1 MIITRNWLKKYLN
14 LDNISNDQINVALN
28 SLGFE
33 VDNVYDLN
41 SLNSELVLGYVEQSK
56 QIPDTHLKL
65 NKVNIGTKSL
75 QIVCGASNV
84 DVNQF
89 VIVAPINATI
99 ANGLTLTSKKIQN
112 YESQGMICAL
122 NEIGINE
129 SVINKEDQLKIYN
142 VFDKN
147 LDLKKF
153 LGKDVKQIIG
163 LDDYL
168 FEIDLTL
175 NRSDCLASFQILK
188 ELANYFDLEI
198 KNYDNKF
205 NDFKENDLD
214 LKITISKKIEEQI
227 KTISYSNFVLNN
239 HLNKLD
245 SIDDIFLKL
254 NQISST
260 NNLINDL
267 SLLSTLSTAQT
278 HILIDLDKLKSFNL
292 KLELINHNDK
302 ELLCLTSD
310 NQIVNIIGLQTES
323 KFSIDNN
330 SKNVL
335 NIMLNIEPNLMRK
348 QQKLLN
354 TSNINL
360 QRYIKPINPNLFDL
374 ANLNLTSLLN
384 SYNLVNKAYKV
395 KVLKQTYKNKTEFE
409 IKISEIN
416 DLLGTNLTIDQI
428 KSLFKKLDFKI
439 TNKNDLL
446 TFNIDPNRIDISSK
460 NDLCEE
466 VARLYSYDNIQEVAL
481 SFTSFKKPKNLNL
494 KLENKLTNYLIG
506 LGFNNTKTYSLTTQ
520 IDAKHWNLF
529 NISDFINLLSP
540 LSNLRQTYRTSLSKS
555 LIDTAIYNHSINN
568 KELKLFEIADIY
580 NLNQLKQR
588 HLVFL
593 TSHHIYKNS
602 LTHQLVENNFY
613 YNKEILESIFDLYNL
628 DFSQIKYVNNLDVIK
643 EIHPY
648 INATIYYQK
657 QLIGFIYQLNP
668 KFESENKLNKTFV
681 CEINLD
687 VLNELKNKTIEAKTL
702 SKFQSSSRDLT
713 IEISNDLIYQ
723 DVLLKAISDVKYIT
737 SSKVVDLYLDDK
749 LAKNNTKALTIQFIF
764 NDLDHQLTEAEIN
777 TEFEKI
783 ISNVKKMKV
792 VIR

>member
-122 NEIGINE
+122 NEIGINQ

-142 VFDKN
+142 VFGKN
-147 LDLKKF
+147 LDLKKY

-335 NIMLNIEPNLMRK
+335 NIMVNIEPNLMRK

-395 KVLKQTYKNKTEFE
+395 KVIKQTYKNKTEFE

-668 KFESENKLNKTFV
+668 KFEFENKLNKTFV

>member
-56 QIPDTHLKL
+56 QIPNTHLKL

-89 VIVAPINATI
+89 VVVAPINATI

-122 NEIGINE
+122 NEIGINQ

-147 LDLKKF
+147 LDLKKY

-198 KNYDNKF
+198 KNYDSKF

-260 NNLINDL
+260 SNLINDL

-323 KFSIDNN
+323 KFSVDNN
-330 SKNVL
+330 SKNIL

-416 DLLGTNLTIDQI
+416 DLLGTNLTIDEI

-593 TSHHIYKNS
+593 TSHHIYKNG

-657 QLIGFIYQLNP
+657 QLVGFIYQLNP

-737 SSKVVDLYLDDK
+737 SSKVVDLYLDDN

>member
-89 VIVAPINATI
+89 VVVAPINATI

-122 NEIGINE
+122 NEIGINQ

-147 LDLKKF
+147 LDLKKY

-168 FEIDLTL
+168 FEINLTL

-214 LKITISKKIEEQI
+214 LKITISNKIEEQI
-227 KTISYSNFVLNN
+227 RTISYSNFVLNN

-278 HILIDLDKLKSFNL
+278 HILIDLDKLKSLNL

-384 SYNLVNKAYKV
+384 SYNLVNKTYKV

-428 KSLFKKLDFKI
+428 ESLFKKLDFKI
-439 TNKNDLL
+439 INKNDLL

-588 HLVFL
+588 HLIFL

-713 IEISNDLIYQ
+713 IEISNDLVYQ

-749 LAKNNTKALTIQFIF
+749 LVKNNTKALTIQFIF

>member
-84 DVNQF
+84 DFNQF
-89 VIVAPINATI
+89 VVVAPINATI

-122 NEIGINE
+122 NEIGINQ

-147 LDLKKF
+147 LDLKKY

-214 LKITISKKIEEQI
+214 LKITISNKIEEQI
-227 KTISYSNFVLNN
+227 RTISYSNFVLNN

-278 HILIDLDKLKSFNL
+278 HILIDLDKLKSLNL

-384 SYNLVNKAYKV
+384 SYNLVNKTYKV

-428 KSLFKKLDFKI
+428 ESLFKKLDFKI
-439 TNKNDLL
+439 INKNDLL

-713 IEISNDLIYQ
+713 IEISNDLVYQ

-749 LAKNNTKALTIQFIF
+749 LVKNNTKALTIQFIF

>member
-89 VIVAPINATI
+89 VVVAPINATI

-122 NEIGINE
+122 NEIGINQ

-147 LDLKKF
+147 LDLKKY

-205 NDFKENDLD
+205 SDFKENDLD

-310 NQIVNIIGLQTES
+310 NQIVNIIGSQTES

-602 LTHQLVENNFY
+602 LIHQLVENNFY

>member
-84 DVNQF
+84 DFNQF
-89 VIVAPINATI
+89 VVVAPINATI

-122 NEIGINE
+122 NEIGINQ

-147 LDLKKF
+147 LDLKKY

-214 LKITISKKIEEQI
+214 LKITISNKIEEQI
-227 KTISYSNFVLNN
+227 RTISYSNFVLNN

-278 HILIDLDKLKSFNL
+278 HILIDLDKLKSLNL

-384 SYNLVNKAYKV
+384 SYNLVNKTYKV

-428 KSLFKKLDFKI
+428 ESLFKKLDFKI
-439 TNKNDLL
+439 INKNDLL

-668 KFESENKLNKTFV
+668 KFEFENKLNKTFV

-713 IEISNDLIYQ
+713 IEISNDLVYQ

-749 LAKNNTKALTIQFIF
+749 LVKNNTKALTIQFIF

-783 ISNVKKMKV
+783 ISNVKKWK
-792 VIR
+792 

>member
-14 LDNISNDQINVALN
+14 LDNISNDQINMALN

-41 SLNSELVLGYVEQSK
+41 SLNSELILGYIEESK
-56 QIPDTHLKL
+56 QILNTHLKL

-84 DVNQF
+84 DVDQF
-89 VIVAPINATI
+89 VVVAPINATI
-99 ANGLTLTSKKIQN
+99 ANGLTLTNKKIQN

-122 NEIGINE
+122 NEIGISQ

-142 VFDKN
+142 LFDKK
-147 LDLKKF
+147 LDLKKY

-168 FEIDLTL
+168 FEVDLTL

-205 NDFKENDLD
+205 NDFKENNLD
-214 LKITISKKIEEQI
+214 LKITINKKIEEQI
-227 KTISYSNFVLNN
+227 RTISYSNFVLNN
-239 HLNKLD
+239 HLSKLD

-267 SLLSTLSTAQT
+267 SLLSTLATAQA
-278 HILIDLDKLKSFNL
+278 HILIDLDKLKNFNL

-323 KFSIDNN
+323 NFSIDSN

-374 ANLNLTSLLN
+374 ANSNLANLLSN
-384 SYNLVNKAYKV
+384 YNLVNKAYKV

-416 DLLGTNLTIDQI
+416 DLLGTDLTINQI
-428 KSLFKKLDFKI
+428 KNLFKKLDFKI
-439 TNKNDLL
+439 NNKNDLL
-446 TFNIDPNRIDISSK
+446 TFSIDPNRIDILSK

-481 SFTSFKKPKNLNL
+481 SFISFKKPKNLSL

-506 LGFNNTKTYSLTTQ
+506 LGFNNTKTYSLTNQ
-520 IDAKHWNLF
+520 IDASHWNLF

-580 NLNQLKQR
+580 NLNQSKQR

-593 TSHHIYKNS
+593 TSHHIYKNV
-602 LTHQLVENNFY
+602 LNHQLIENNFY
-613 YNKEILESIFDLYNL
+613 YNKEILENIFDLYNL

-648 INATIYYQK
+648 INASIYYQE

-668 KFESENKLNKTFV
+668 KFEAENKLNKTFV

-687 VLNELKNKTIEAKTL
+687 ILNKLKNNIIEAKTL

-713 IEISNDLIYQ
+713 IEISNDLNYQ
-723 DVLLKAISDVKYIT
+723 DILLKAIRDVKYIT
-737 SSKVVDLYLDDK
+737 NNKVVDLYLDDK

-764 NDLDHQLTEAEIN
+764 NDLEHQLTEAEIN

>member
-14 LDNISNDQINVALN
+14 LDNISNDQINIALN

-122 NEIGINE
+122 NEIGINQF
-129 SVINKEDQLKIYN
+129 VINKEDQLKIYN

-147 LDLKKF
+147 LDLKKH

-292 KLELINHNDK
+292 RLELINHNDK

-310 NQIVNIIGLQTES
+310 NQVVNIIGLQTES

-529 NISDFINLLSP
+529 NISDLINLLSP

-628 DFSQIKYVNNLDVIK
+628 DFSQIKYVNNLDIIK

-687 VLNELKNKTIEAKTL
+687 LLNELKNKTIEAKTL

-713 IEISNDLIYQ
+713 IEISNDLVYQ

>member
-14 LDNISNDQINVALN
+14 LDNISNDQINMALN

-41 SLNSELVLGYVEQSK
+41 SLNSELILGYIEESK
-56 QIPDTHLKL
+56 QILNTHLKL

-84 DVNQF
+84 DVDQF
-89 VIVAPINATI
+89 VVVAPINATI
-99 ANGLTLTSKKIQN
+99 ANGLTLTNKKIQN

-122 NEIGINE
+122 NEIGISQ

-142 VFDKN
+142 LFDKK
-147 LDLKKF
+147 LDLKKY

-168 FEIDLTL
+168 FEVDLTL

-205 NDFKENDLD
+205 NDFKENNLD
-214 LKITISKKIEEQI
+214 LKITINKKIEEQI
-227 KTISYSNFVLNN
+227 RTISYSNFVLNN

-267 SLLSTLSTAQT
+267 SLLSTLATAQA
-278 HILIDLDKLKSFNL
+278 HILIDLDKLKNFNL

-302 ELLCLTSD
+302 EFLCLTSD

-323 KFSIDNN
+323 NFSIDSN

-374 ANLNLTSLLN
+374 ANSNLANLLS

-416 DLLGTNLTIDQI
+416 DLLGTDLTINQI
-428 KSLFKKLDFKI
+428 KNLFKKLDFKI
-439 TNKNDLL
+439 NNKNDLL
-446 TFNIDPNRIDISSK
+446 TFSIDPNRIDILSK

-481 SFTSFKKPKNLNL
+481 SFISFKKPKNLSL

-506 LGFNNTKTYSLTTQ
+506 LGFNNTKTYSLTNQ
-520 IDAKHWNLF
+520 IDASHWNLF

-580 NLNQLKQR
+580 NLNQSKQR

-593 TSHHIYKNS
+593 TSHHIYKNV
-602 LTHQLVENNFY
+602 LNHQLIENNFY
-613 YNKEILESIFDLYNL
+613 YNKEILENIFDLYNL

-648 INATIYYQK
+648 INASIYYQE

-668 KFESENKLNKTFV
+668 KFEAENKLNKTFV

-687 VLNELKNKTIEAKTL
+687 ILNKLKNNIIEAKTL

-713 IEISNDLIYQ
+713 IEISNDLNYQ
-723 DVLLKAISDVKYIT
+723 DILLKAIRDVKYIT
-737 SSKVVDLYLDDK
+737 NNKIVDLYLDDK

-764 NDLDHQLTEAEIN
+764 NDLEHQLTEAEIN

>member
-84 DVNQF
+84 DFNQF
-89 VIVAPINATI
+89 VVVAPINATI

-122 NEIGINE
+122 NEIGINQ

-147 LDLKKF
+147 LDLKKY

-214 LKITISKKIEEQI
+214 LKITISNKIEEQI
-227 KTISYSNFVLNN
+227 RTISYSNFVLNN

-278 HILIDLDKLKSFNL
+278 HILIDLDKLKSLNL

-384 SYNLVNKAYKV
+384 SYNLVNKTYKV

-428 KSLFKKLDFKI
+428 ESLFKKLDFKI
-439 TNKNDLL
+439 INKNDLL

-668 KFESENKLNKTFV
+668 KFEFENKLNKTFV

-713 IEISNDLIYQ
+713 IEISNDLVYQ

-749 LAKNNTKALTIQFIF
+749 LVKNNTKALTIQFIF

>member
-41 SLNSELVLGYVEQSK
+41 SLNSELVLGCVEQSK

-89 VIVAPINATI
+89 VVVAPINATI

-122 NEIGINE
+122 NEIGINQ

-147 LDLKKF
+147 LDLKKY

-310 NQIVNIIGLQTES
+310 NQIVNIVGLQTES

-335 NIMLNIEPNLMRK
+335 NIMVNIEPNLMRK

-657 QLIGFIYQLNP
+657 QLVGFIYQLNP

-777 TEFEKI
+777 SEFEKI

>member
-122 NEIGINE
+122 NEIGINQ

-147 LDLKKF
+147 LDLKKY

-205 NDFKENDLD
+205 SDFKENDLD

-227 KTISYSNFVLNN
+227 RTISYSNFVLNN

-360 QRYIKPINPNLFDL
+360 QRYIKPINPNLFNL

-428 KSLFKKLDFKI
+428 KNLFKKLDFKI

-648 INATIYYQK
+648 INAIIYYQK

-702 SKFQSSSRDLT
+702 SKFQNSSRDLT
-713 IEISNDLIYQ
+713 IEISNDLVYQ

>member
-1 MIITRNWLKKYLN
+1 MIITRNWLKKHLN

-89 VIVAPINATI
+89 VVVAPINATI

-122 NEIGINE
+122 NEIGINQ
-129 SVINKEDQLKIYN
+129 SVFNKEDQLKIYN

-147 LDLKKF
+147 LDLKKY

-227 KTISYSNFVLNN
+227 RTISYSNFVLNN

-323 KFSIDNN
+323 KFSVDNN

-428 KSLFKKLDFKI
+428 KSLFRKLDFKI

-602 LTHQLVENNFY
+602 LTHQLVENIFY

-764 NDLDHQLTEAEIN
+764 NDLDHQLTETEIN

>member
-89 VIVAPINATI
+89 VVVAPINATI

-122 NEIGINE
+122 NEIGINQ

-147 LDLKKF
+147 LDLKKY
-153 LGKDVKQIIG
+153 LGKDIKQIIG

-245 SIDDIFLKL
+245 SIDNIFLKL

-302 ELLCLTSD
+302 ELLCLTND

-384 SYNLVNKAYKV
+384 NYNLVNKAYKV

-657 QLIGFIYQLNP
+657 QLVGFIYQLNP

-713 IEISNDLIYQ
+713 IEISNDLVYQ

>member
-89 VIVAPINATI
+89 VVVAPINATI

-122 NEIGINE
+122 NEIGINQ

-147 LDLKKF
+147 LDLKKY

-198 KNYDNKF
+198 KSYDNKF

-602 LTHQLVENNFY
+602 LIHQLVENNFY

>member
-122 NEIGINE
+122 NEIGINQ

-147 LDLKKF
+147 LDLKKY

-335 NIMLNIEPNLMRK
+335 NIMVNIEPNLMRK

-657 QLIGFIYQLNP
+657 QLVGFIYQLNP

>member
-41 SLNSELVLGYVEQSK
+41 WLNSELVLGYVEQSK

-89 VIVAPINATI
+89 VVVAPINATI

-122 NEIGINE
+122 NEIGINQ

-147 LDLKKF
+147 LDLKKY

-214 LKITISKKIEEQI
+214 LKITISNKIEEQI
-227 KTISYSNFVLNN
+227 RTISYSNFVLNN

-278 HILIDLDKLKSFNL
+278 HILIDLDKLKSLNL

-384 SYNLVNKAYKV
+384 SYNLVNKTYKV

-428 KSLFKKLDFKI
+428 ESLFKKLDFKI
-439 TNKNDLL
+439 INKNDLL

-713 IEISNDLIYQ
+713 IEISNDLVYQ

-749 LAKNNTKALTIQFIF
+749 LVKNNTKALTIQFIF

>member
-14 LDNISNDQINVALN
+14 LDNISNNQINVALN

-122 NEIGINE
+122 NEIGINQ

-147 LDLKKF
+147 LELKKY

-205 NDFKENDLD
+205 SDFKENDLD
-214 LKITISKKIEEQI
+214 LKITISNKIEKQI

-764 NDLDHQLTEAEIN
+764 NDIDHQLTEAEIN

>member
-14 LDNISNDQINVALN
+14 LDNISNDQINAALN

-89 VIVAPINATI
+89 VVIAPINATI

-122 NEIGINE
+122 NEIGINQ

-147 LDLKKF
+147 LDLKKY

-428 KSLFKKLDFKI
+428 KNLFKKLDFKI

-749 LAKNNTKALTIQFIF
+749 LVKNNTKALTIQFIF

>member
-14 LDNISNDQINVALN
+14 LDNISNNQINIALN

-56 QIPDTHLKL
+56 QIPNTHLKL

-122 NEIGINE
+122 NEIGINQ

-147 LDLKKF
+147 LDLKKY

-205 NDFKENDLD
+205 SDFKENDLD

-267 SLLSTLSTAQT
+267 SLLSTLSTGQT

-323 KFSIDNN
+323 KFSIDND

-335 NIMLNIEPNLMRK
+335 NIMVNIEPNLMRK

-593 TSHHIYKNS
+593 TSHHIYKNG

-657 QLIGFIYQLNP
+657 QLVGFIYQLNP

-764 NDLDHQLTEAEIN
+764 NDLVHQLTEAEIN

>member
-122 NEIGINE
+122 NEIGINQ

-147 LDLKKF
+147 LDLKKY

-214 LKITISKKIEEQI
+214 LKITISNKIEEQI

-409 IKISEIN
+409 IKIFEIN

-648 INATIYYQK
+648 INAAIYYQK

>member
-14 LDNISNDQINVALN
+14 LDNISNDQINMALN

-41 SLNSELVLGYVEQSK
+41 SLNSELILGYIEESK
-56 QIPDTHLKL
+56 QILNTHLKL

-84 DVNQF
+84 DVDQF
-89 VIVAPINATI
+89 VVVAPINATI
-99 ANGLTLTSKKIQN
+99 ANGLTLTNKKIQN

-122 NEIGINE
+122 NEIGISQ

-142 VFDKN
+142 LFDKK
-147 LDLKKF
+147 LDLKKY

-168 FEIDLTL
+168 FEVDLTL

-205 NDFKENDLD
+205 NDFKENNLD
-214 LKITISKKIEEQI
+214 LKITINKKIEEQI
-227 KTISYSNFVLNN
+227 RTISYSNFVLNN

-267 SLLSTLSTAQT
+267 SLLSTLATAQA
-278 HILIDLDKLKSFNL
+278 HILIDLDKLKNFNL

-323 KFSIDNN
+323 NFSIDSN

-374 ANLNLTSLLN
+374 ANSNLANLLS

-416 DLLGTNLTIDQI
+416 DLLGTDLTINQI
-428 KSLFKKLDFKI
+428 KNLFKKLDFKI
-439 TNKNDLL
+439 NNKNDLL
-446 TFNIDPNRIDISSK
+446 TFSIDPNRIDILSK

-481 SFTSFKKPKNLNL
+481 SFISFKKPKNLSL

-506 LGFNNTKTYSLTTQ
+506 LGFNNTKTYSLTNQ
-520 IDAKHWNLF
+520 IDASHWNLF

-580 NLNQLKQR
+580 NLNQSKQR

-593 TSHHIYKNS
+593 TSHHIYKNV
-602 LTHQLVENNFY
+602 LNHQLIENNFY
-613 YNKEILESIFDLYNL
+613 YNKEILENIFDLYNL

-648 INATIYYQK
+648 INASIYYQE

-668 KFESENKLNKTFV
+668 KFEAENKLNKTFV

-687 VLNELKNKTIEAKTL
+687 ILNKLKNNIIEAKTL

-713 IEISNDLIYQ
+713 IEISNDLNYQ
-723 DVLLKAISDVKYIT
+723 DILLKAIRDVKYIT
-737 SSKVVDLYLDDK
+737 NNKVVDLYLDDK

-764 NDLDHQLTEAEIN
+764 NDLEHQLTEAEIN

>member
-56 QIPDTHLKL
+56 QIPNTHLKL

-89 VIVAPINATI
+89 VVVAPINATI

-122 NEIGINE
+122 NEIGINQ

-147 LDLKKF
+147 LDLKKY

-198 KNYDNKF
+198 KSYDNKF
-205 NDFKENDLD
+205 NDFKENNLD

-348 QQKLLN
+348 QQKFLN

-395 KVLKQTYKNKTEFE
+395 KVLKQIYKNKTEFE

>member
-89 VIVAPINATI
+89 VVVAPINATI

-122 NEIGINE
+122 NEIGINQ
-129 SVINKEDQLKIYN
+129 SVINKENQLKIYN

-147 LDLKKF
+147 LDLKKY

-214 LKITISKKIEEQI
+214 LKITISNKIEEQI
-227 KTISYSNFVLNN
+227 RTISYSNFVLNN

-278 HILIDLDKLKSFNL
+278 HILIDLDKLKSLNL

-384 SYNLVNKAYKV
+384 SYNLVNKTYKV

-428 KSLFKKLDFKI
+428 ESLFKKLDFKI
-439 TNKNDLL
+439 INKNDLL

-713 IEISNDLIYQ
+713 IEISNDLVYQ

-749 LAKNNTKALTIQFIF
+749 LVKNNTKALTIQFIF

>member
-14 LDNISNDQINVALN
+14 LDNISNDQINAALN

-89 VIVAPINATI
+89 VVIAPINATI

-122 NEIGINE
+122 NEIGINQ

-147 LDLKKF
+147 LDLKKY

-302 ELLCLTSD
+302 ELLCLTGD

-428 KSLFKKLDFKI
+428 KNLFKKLDFKI

-749 LAKNNTKALTIQFIF
+749 LVKNNTKALTIQFIF

>member
-89 VIVAPINATI
+89 VVVAPINATI

-122 NEIGINE
+122 NEIGINQ

-147 LDLKKF
+147 LDLKKY

-214 LKITISKKIEEQI
+214 LKITISNKIEEQI
-227 KTISYSNFVLNN
+227 RTISYSNFVLNN

-278 HILIDLDKLKSFNL
+278 HILIDLDKLKSLNL

-384 SYNLVNKAYKV
+384 SYNLVNKTYKV

-428 KSLFKKLDFKI
+428 ESLFKKLDFKI
-439 TNKNDLL
+439 INKNDLL

-713 IEISNDLIYQ
+713 IEISNDLVYQ

-749 LAKNNTKALTIQFIF
+749 LVKNNTKALTIQFIF

>member
-122 NEIGINE
+122 NEIGINQ

-147 LDLKKF
+147 LDLKKY

-188 ELANYFDLEI
+188 ELANYFGLEI

-205 NDFKENDLD
+205 SDFKENDLD

-395 KVLKQTYKNKTEFE
+395 KVVRQTYKNKTEFE

-428 KSLFKKLDFKI
+428 KSLFKKSDFKI

-628 DFSQIKYVNNLDVIK
+628 DFSQIKYVNKLDVIK

-687 VLNELKNKTIEAKTL
+687 VLNELKNKIIEAKTL

>member
-89 VIVAPINATI
+89 VVVAPINATI

-122 NEIGINE
+122 NEIGINQ

-147 LDLKKF
+147 LDLKKY

-198 KNYDNKF
+198 KNCDNKF
-205 NDFKENDLD
+205 SDFKENDLD

-335 NIMLNIEPNLMRK
+335 NIMVNIEPNLMRK

-494 KLENKLTNYLIG
+494 KLENKLINYLIG

-628 DFSQIKYVNNLDVIK
+628 DFSQIKYVNKLDVIK

-764 NDLDHQLTEAEIN
+764 NDLEHQLTETEIN

>member
-14 LDNISNDQINVALN
+14 LDNISNDQINMALN

-41 SLNSELVLGYVEQSK
+41 SLNSELILGYIEESK
-56 QIPDTHLKL
+56 QILNTHLKL

-84 DVNQF
+84 DVDQF
-89 VIVAPINATI
+89 VVVAPINATI
-99 ANGLTLTSKKIQN
+99 ANGLTLTNKKIQN

-122 NEIGINE
+122 NEIGISQ

-142 VFDKN
+142 LFDKK
-147 LDLKKF
+147 LDLKKY

-168 FEIDLTL
+168 FEVDLTL

-205 NDFKENDLD
+205 NDFKENNLD
-214 LKITISKKIEEQI
+214 LKITINKKIEEQI
-227 KTISYSNFVLNN
+227 RTISYSNFVLNN

-267 SLLSTLSTAQT
+267 SLLSTLATAQAN
-278 HILIDLDKLKSFNL
+278 ILIDLDKLKNFNL

-323 KFSIDNN
+323 NFSIDSN

-335 NIMLNIEPNLMRK
+335 NIMLNIKPNLMRK

-374 ANLNLTSLLN
+374 ANSNLANLLN

-416 DLLGTNLTIDQI
+416 DLLGTDLTINQI
-428 KSLFKKLDFKI
+428 KNLFKKLDFKI
-439 TNKNDLL
+439 NNKNDLL
-446 TFNIDPNRIDISSK
+446 TFSIDPNRIDILSK

-481 SFTSFKKPKNLNL
+481 SFISFKKPKNLSL

-506 LGFNNTKTYSLTTQ
+506 LGFNNTKTYSLTNQ
-520 IDAKHWNLF
+520 IDASHWNLF

-580 NLNQLKQR
+580 NLNQSKQR

-593 TSHHIYKNS
+593 TSHHIYKNV
-602 LTHQLVENNFY
+602 LNHQLIENNFY
-613 YNKEILESIFDLYNL
+613 YNKEILENIFDLYNL

-648 INATIYYQK
+648 INASIYYQE

-668 KFESENKLNKTFV
+668 KFEAENKLNKTFV

-687 VLNELKNKTIEAKTL
+687 ILNKLKNNIIEAKTL

-713 IEISNDLIYQ
+713 IEISNDLNYQ
-723 DVLLKAISDVKYIT
+723 DILLKAIRDVKYIT
-737 SSKVVDLYLDDK
+737 SNKVVDLYLDDK

-764 NDLDHQLTEAEIN
+764 NDLEHQLTEAEIN

>member
-122 NEIGINE
+122 NEIGINQ

-147 LDLKKF
+147 LDLKKY

-335 NIMLNIEPNLMRK
+335 NIMVNIEPNLMRK

-593 TSHHIYKNS
+593 TSHHIYKNG

-643 EIHPY
+643 EIHLY

-657 QLIGFIYQLNP
+657 QLVGFIYQLNP